1 MKQKILYYFAIL
13 LTYICL
19 FIIEYLALNFIFTI
33 FVSANYALFITMIV
47 LLVIIDPLITR
58 WIVDIYFS

>member
-1 MKQKILYYFAIL
+1 M
-13 LTYICL
+13 
-19 FIIEYLALNFIFTI
+19 IIEYLALNFIFTI

>member
-13 LTYICL
+13 LTYLCL

>member
-13 LTYICL
+13 LTYLCL
-19 FIIEYLALNFIFTI
+19 FIIEYLALSFIFTI